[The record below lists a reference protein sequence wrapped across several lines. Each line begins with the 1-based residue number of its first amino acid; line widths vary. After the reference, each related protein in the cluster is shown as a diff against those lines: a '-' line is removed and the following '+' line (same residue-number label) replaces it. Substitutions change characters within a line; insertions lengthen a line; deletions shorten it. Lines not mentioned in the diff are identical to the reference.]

1 MEVSSHLARA
11 MTTPGAAVDSFETL
25 ISTFKAGTGLVE
37 ILKWADHDHAR
48 KLVEA
53 EWVVS

>member
-25 ISTFKAGTGLVE
+25 ISTFKAGPGTRRNPEMG
-37 ILKWADHDHAR
+37 R
-48 KLVEA
+48 P
-53 EWVVS
+53 